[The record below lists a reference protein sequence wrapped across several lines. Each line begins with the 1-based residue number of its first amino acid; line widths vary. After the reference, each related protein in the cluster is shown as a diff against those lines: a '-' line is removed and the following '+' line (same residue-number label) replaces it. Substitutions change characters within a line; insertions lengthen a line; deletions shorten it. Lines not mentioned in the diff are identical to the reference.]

1 MCRLVVWAKG
11 NTPGYQKGDVIAVVA
26 DGVFLGRD
34 IERGHPGDGTS
45 WWRIIEL
52 PGVSV
57 NDATV
62 QALLYRDPG
71 DSDTPFT
78 TKLGLKTPKRQRKV
92 DITTLETLGGVKS
105 VGDKITTNTTVVGT
119 STITKAATATT
130 TVIG

>member
-11 NTPGYQKGDVIAVVA
+11 DTPGYQNGDVIAVVE

-52 PGVSV
+52 PGVAA
-57 NDATV
+57 NNAAV
-62 QALLYRDPG
+62 QALLFRDPG
-71 DSDTPFT
+71 DTDTPFT

-92 DITTLETLGGVKS
+92 DLTTLETLGGVKN
-105 VGDKITTNTTVVGT
+105 VGDKITTTALAVG
-119 STITKAATATT
+119 SATITKATTATT